1 MHIEPHQTAEEL
13 ERIAARQPTPRLW
26 RRFRA
31 VILAE
36 AGQSAAKI
44 AAALGCT
51 PRAVQKWTRRY
62 NDGGPDALA
71 DRPGRGGKPRL
82 DPAEHDRLRA
92 RIEAGPTPGD
102 GVCAFH
108 NPDVRRILAAEFGV
122 VLGEQAVYDLLHRLG
137 LSSLMPRPIHR
148 KSDPEAQE
156 AFKKGPPSGS
166 RRSPRP
172 TPPSGSRSG
181 SPTRP
186 GSASRGRSPGCG
198 LARGPGPGACGR
210 PSTTGAT

>member
-1 MHIEPHQTAEEL
+1 MHVEPHHTAEEL
-13 ERIAARQPTPRLW
+13 QQLAARQTTPRLW
-26 RRFRA
+26 RRFRG
-31 VILAE
+31 VILAA

-62 NDGGPDALA
+62 NDGGAEALA

-82 DPAEHDRLRA
+82 GPAEHDRLRQ
-92 RIEAGPTPGD
+92 RIEAGPTPED

-108 NPDVRRILAAEFGV
+108 NPDIRRILAAEFGV
-122 VLGEQAVYDLLHRLG
+122 ALGAQAVYDLLHRLG

-148 KSDPEAQE
+148 KADPEAQE
-156 AFKKGPPSGS
+156 AFKKARPRPS

-172 TPPSGSRSG
+172 APPSGSRSG
-181 SPTRP
+181 SPTRR
-186 GSASRGRSPGCG
+186 GSGSRGR
-198 LARGPGPGACGR
+198 
-210 PSTTGAT
+210 

>member
-1 MHIEPHQTAEEL
+1 MHIEPRHPPEEL
-13 ERIAARQPTPRLW
+13 QRLAARQTTPRLW

-31 VILAE
+31 IILAQ

-62 NDGGPDALA
+62 NDGGADALA

-82 DPAEHDRLRA
+82 GPAEHDRLRA
-92 RIEAGPTPGD
+92 RIEAGPTPED
-102 GVCAFH
+102 SVCTFH
-108 NPDVRRILAAEFGV
+108 NADIRRILAAEFGV
-122 VLGEQAVYDLLHRLG
+122 VLGEQAVYDLLHRLD

-148 KSDPEAQE
+148 KADPEVQG
-156 AFKKGPPSGS
+156 AFKKARRSLL

-172 TPPSGSRSG
+172 VPPSGSRSG
-181 SPTRP
+181 SPTKR
-186 GSASRGRSPGCG
+186 GSGSKG
-198 LARGPGPGACGR
+198 L
-210 PSTTGAT
+210 

>member
-1 MHIEPHQTAEEL
+1 MQIEPHHTLTEL
-13 ERIAARQPTPRLW
+13 EQLARRQTKPALF

-31 VILAE
+31 IALAVRG
-36 AGQSAAKI
+36 ASAAKI

-51 PRAVQKWTRRY
+51 PRAVQKGARRY
-62 NDGGPDALA
+62 NKGGPDALS

-82 DPAEHDRLRA
+82 DPAQYDRLRA
-92 RIEAGPTPGD
+92 RIEAGPTPED

-108 NPDVRRILAAEFGV
+108 NPDIRRILAAEFGV
-122 VLGEQAVYDLLHRLG
+122 ELGTQAVYDLLHRLN

-156 AFKKGPPSGS
+156 AFKKGLPRKS
-166 RRSPRP
+166 RRSPRLI
-172 TPPSGSRSG
+172 PPSRSKSG

-186 GSASRGRSPGCG
+186 GSDSKER
-198 LARGPGPGACGR
+198 
-210 PSTTGAT
+210 

>member
-1 MHIEPHQTAEEL
+1 MHIEPHHTAEEL
-13 ERIAARQPTPRLW
+13 RRLASRQTTPRLW

-31 VILAE
+31 IILAE

-62 NDGGPDALA
+62 NDGGGDALA

-92 RIEAGPTPGD
+92 RIEAGPTPED

-108 NPDVRRILAAEFGV
+108 NPDIRRILAAEFGV
-122 VLGEQAVYDLLHRLG
+122 ALGEQAVYDLLHRLD
-137 LSSLMPRPIHR
+137 LSSLMPRPVHR
-148 KSDPEAQE
+148 KADPEAQE
-156 AFKKGPPSGS
+156 AFKKARRRPSPRSPRPAPPSGS
-166 RRSPRP
+166 RP
-172 TPPSGSRSG
+172 G
-181 SPTRP
+181 SPTRR
-186 GSASRGRSPGCG
+186 GSGSRGR
-198 LARGPGPGACGR
+198 
-210 PSTTGAT
+210 